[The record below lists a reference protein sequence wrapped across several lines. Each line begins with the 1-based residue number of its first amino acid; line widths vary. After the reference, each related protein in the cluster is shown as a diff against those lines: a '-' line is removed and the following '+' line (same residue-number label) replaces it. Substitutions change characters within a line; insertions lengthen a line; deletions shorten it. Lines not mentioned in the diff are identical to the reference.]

1 MLELQLFIDCNVCLI
16 IFSSQITWLGS
27 DNTPIHHNIETI
39 VETLPDGKRE
49 NTRSLLRMKMKRRHH
64 NTSIVCQAQ
73 NSAETSP
80 SNTAVLLW
88 VEYSPSVTIEQTP
101 RVVREGNTVVFTCRG
116 EGNPGK
122 LTYQWFVGGKEQ
134 RLGEEESRLVMA
146 GVGRGDNRER
156 VQCRVT
162 NTVGST
168 EETITLNIS
177 CK

>member
-1 MLELQLFIDCNVCLI
+1 ML
-16 IFSSQITWLGS
+16 STQITWLDG
-27 DNTPIHHNIETI
+27 DNTPIVKNIETI

-49 NTRSLLRMKMKRRHH
+49 NTRSVLRMKMKRIHH
-64 NTSIVCQAQ
+64 NTSMVCQAQ
-73 NSAETSP
+73 NSAQTSP
-80 SNTAVLLW
+80 TNTAVLLM

-122 LTYQWFVGGKEQ
+122 VTYQWFVGGEEQ

-146 GVGRGDNRER
+146 GVGRGDNRAI

-162 NTVGST
+162 NPVGSQ
-168 EETITLNIS
+168 EETIILNIS